1 MRLVELMSDR
11 SPIILALDTPDVE
24 SALELIQSTHD
35 VISIYKLG
43 LEYFLAHGKPGIQ
56 AVQRAFP
63 DVDIFLDLKL
73 HDIPNTVGG
82 ASSSISELKP
92 RFLTVHA
99 SGGMEMVRAAVNELP
114 STSITAVTVLTSLNG
129 QELKDLGLPVDPTTL
144 ALTLAQRAVKAG
156 ASSIVC
162 SPHEASVLRER
173 LGDGVTIITPG
184 VRPQGSGKDDQNRV
198 MTPKDAINQ
207 GANYVV
213 IGRPITQATNPG
225 QAALTIMNSL
235 A

>member
-1 MRLVELMSDR
+1 MQLVELMNDR

-24 SALELIQSTHD
+24 SALGLINSTHE

-43 LEYFLAHGKPGIQ
+43 LEYFLAHGKPGIETI
-56 AVQRAFP
+56 QRAFP

-99 SGGMEMVRAAVNELP
+99 SGGMEMVRAAVTQLP
-114 STSITAVTVLTSLNG
+114 STSITAVTVLTSLTS
-129 QELKDLGLPVDPTTL
+129 QELKELGLPDEPASL
-144 ALTLAQRAVKAG
+144 AMTLAQRAVKAG
-156 ASSIVC
+156 ATSIVC
-162 SPHEASVLRER
+162 SPHEASALRER
-173 LGDGVTIITPG
+173 LGNGVTIITPG
-184 VRPQGSGKDDQNRV
+184 VRPEGSGKDDQNRV
-198 MTPKDAINQ
+198 MTPKDAMKQ

-213 IGRPITQATNPG
+213 IGRPITQAINPG
-225 QAALTIMNSL
+225 EAALAIMNSL